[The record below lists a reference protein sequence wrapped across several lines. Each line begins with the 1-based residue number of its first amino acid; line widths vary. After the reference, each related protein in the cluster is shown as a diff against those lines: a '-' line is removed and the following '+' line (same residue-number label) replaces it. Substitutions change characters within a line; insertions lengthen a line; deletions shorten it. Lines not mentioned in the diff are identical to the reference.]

1 MSLQYIAFLLI
12 LAFSFSACQLKMNNP
27 QQDED
32 TNDNVSETPIP
43 TVEKTLPPMS
53 EVKRGY
59 FAMLVTGKSSS
70 FTKGLFQGEATFSD
84 TSTPVINSTGVRG
97 NIKKEIS
104 FLYSQGL
111 IRKLKMHFV
120 KAEVN
125 VQTYPLISYAK
136 FRNTLPEDSVAA
148 TYIIASNNL
157 FDSYK
162 GQLEIHNV
170 SENLI
175 QGMLKGLFVS
185 DRADSINVQ
194 MNFKA
199 IRE

>member
-1 MSLQYIAFLLI
+1 MSPQYIAFFFI
-12 LAFSFSACQLKMNNP
+12 LALSFTACQLRMDNR

-32 TNDNVSETPIP
+32 TNDNVSETPAP
-43 TVEKTLPPMS
+43 VVEKTLPTMR
-53 EVKRGY
+53 EVRLGY
-59 FAMLVTGKSSS
+59 FAMLVTGNASSYK
-70 FTKGLFQGEATFSD
+70 KGLFQGEATFSN

-111 IRKLKMHFV
+111 IRKLKIHFV
-120 KAEVN
+120 NAQLG
-125 VQTYPLISYAK
+125 VQTYPLISYAN

-148 TYIIASNNL
+148 TYIIASNNF
-157 FDSYK
+157 FDSYE
-162 GQLEIHNV
+162 GQLEIHNL
-170 SENLI
+170 SENLV

-185 DRADSINVQ
+185 ERADSIMIQ

-199 IRE
+199 IKE

>member
-1 MSLQYIAFLLI
+1 MSLQYIAFFFI
-12 LAFSFSACQLKMNNP
+12 LALSFTACQLRMDNR

-32 TNDNVSETPIP
+32 TNDNNSETPAP
-43 TVEKTLPPMS
+43 VVQKALPPMS

-59 FAMLVTGKSSS
+59 FAMLVTGKASS
-70 FTKGLFQGEATFSD
+70 FTKGLYQGEATFSD
-84 TSTPVINSTGVRG
+84 TTTPVINSIGVRG

-111 IRKLKMHFV
+111 ISKLKIYFV
-120 KAEVN
+120 DAQLS
-125 VQTYPLISYAK
+125 VQSYPLISYTN
-136 FRNTLPEDSVAA
+136 FRNTLPADSVAA
-148 TYIIASNNL
+148 TYIIASNNI
-157 FDSYK
+157 FDSYE
-162 GQLEIHNV
+162 GQLEIHDL

-175 QGMLKGLFVS
+175 QGMLNGLFVS
-185 DRADSINVQ
+185 ERADSIKIQ